1 MHVNAPRGDV
11 NRVRSGVHG
20 RGRVLAARQLQPRHR
35 LRTVHQLPSAIH
47 LHDAAGIHHGDSV
60 AEPQRLVD
68 VVTDVQNRSLEGVEQ
83 AHEVLLQHSLQM
95 RVQSAEGLVQH
106 EDARARRQHAGERDA
121 LLLAAGELGRIALPE
136 TAQTEALQLLGD
148 DALALR
154 LRHLAPDARAD
165 VVRHCQ
171 VGKQHVVLEQKRRLA
186 LLRR

>member
-35 LRTVHQLPSAIH
+35 LRTVHQLVPGIH

-83 AHEVLLQHSLQM
+83 AHKVLLQHALQM
-95 RVQSAEGLVQH
+95 GVQSAEGLVQH
-106 EDARARRQHAGERDA
+106 EDARARRQHAGQGHA

-136 TAQTEALQLLGD
+136 TAQTETFQLLGD
-148 DALALR
+148 NALPFR
-154 LRHLAPDARAD
+154 LRHLAPDARTD
-165 VVRHCQ
+165 VVRY
-171 VGKQHVVLEQKRRLA
+171 G
-186 LLRR
+186 